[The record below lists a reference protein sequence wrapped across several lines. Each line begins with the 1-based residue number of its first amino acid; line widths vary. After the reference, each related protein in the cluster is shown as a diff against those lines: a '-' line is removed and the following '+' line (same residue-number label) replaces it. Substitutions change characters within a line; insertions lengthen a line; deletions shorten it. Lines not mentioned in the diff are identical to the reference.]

1 MFDLRVPSG
10 LFFLL
15 LGLVL
20 VAFGAVAGDAHAP
33 LSTVNVN
40 LYTGAFMI
48 LFGVTLLWLSKR
60 KPS

>member
-1 MFDLRVPSG
+1 MFDLRLPSG

-20 VAFGAVAGDAHAP
+20 VGFGAAAGDAHAP
-33 LSTVNVN
+33 LTTVNVN

-48 LFGVTLLWLSKR
+48 LFGGILLWLSRR
-60 KPS
+60 KAS